1 MLKVLTTVKICD
13 NIPLCF
19 KQNISKGGLKMKLT
33 LKGARVNKGLTQSE
47 VANKLG
53 ITKGTLVNYE
63 KYRTIPDIN
72 IAKKMAML
80 YEVSVNDLIFFAC

>member
-1 MLKVLTTVKICD
+1 
-13 NIPLCF
+13 
-19 KQNISKGGLKMKLT
+19 MKLT

-47 VANKLG
+47 VAEKLG

-72 IAKKMAML
+72 IAKKMATL
-80 YEVSVNDLIFFAC
+80 YEVSVNDLIFLPTNCALSTKHRAEQ